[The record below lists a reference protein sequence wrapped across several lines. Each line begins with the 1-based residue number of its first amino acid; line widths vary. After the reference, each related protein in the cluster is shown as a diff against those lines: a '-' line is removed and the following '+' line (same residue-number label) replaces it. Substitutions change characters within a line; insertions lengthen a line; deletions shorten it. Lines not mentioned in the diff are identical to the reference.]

1 MGIMNIKPYD
11 SKIRTVFETGFY
23 KIPRFQ
29 RPYSWDRGNI
39 EEFWTDIVASDVD
52 AYFIGSMVFFK
63 PKGKGEFRVVDGQ
76 QRLTTI
82 TIFLAAL
89 RDTIHEIGEK
99 ALATGI
105 QNVIQRKDIDN
116 ELRFVLLTESSYPFF
131 QEHIQKFGEPE
142 IKVEIGPEEKG
153 IKEAYDFAFERLKGL
168 IQEAKNNSGNSKKKS
183 AEQIRKLL
191 QRCRDRLLELRVI
204 IVELDNEDD
213 AYVIFETLNT
223 RGKDLEPADLVKT
236 LITRLIPP
244 GSADVDPTKTR
255 WNKMV
260 RVIGESAAN
269 LDMSTYI
276 HHFWL
281 SREEYT
287 SKKTLFKR
295 IKNRIVKA
303 HAKAFLNDLETGVS
317 IYRKIFEPDN
327 FDWNKEEAPAVDSLR
342 ALAIFKV
349 RQPTPLVFSL
359 LRAYEEEQISLKQ
372 LKQTFVIIER
382 FHFVHTA
389 IASMSSSGG
398 MSMMYAAAGRDLFS
412 KTHSQQCAQHLQ
424 EFRKRMRR
432 RIPDWDIYLAGFS
445 DLTFTSMD
453 TRHKPLIRYILEKV
467 DTHLRDDKITDYDKM
482 TVEHIS
488 PEHSATAQGATLI
501 GSLGNLIFVS
511 TELNKKL
518 KNKPFSDK
526 KQLLKTAGVPLGKT
540 LAAANKW
547 TDEEI
552 SKRSTELAKLTYKDI
567 W

>member
-1 MGIMNIKPYD
+1 MNIKPYD

-39 EEFWTDIVASDVD
+39 EEFWNDVIASDAE

-76 QRLTTI
+76 QRLTTV

-89 RDTIHEIGEK
+89 RDTISKVADK

-131 QEHIQKFGEPE
+131 QEHIQKFGAPE
-142 IKVEIGPEEKG
+142 INVDVSPEEEG
-153 IKEAYDFAFERLKGL
+153 IKGAYDFACERLKAL
-168 IQEAKNNSGNSKKKS
+168 VEEVQNNSTISKTKRIERLKK
-183 AEQIRKLL
+183 QL
-191 QRCRDRLLELRVI
+191 QQCRDRLLELRVI

-236 LITRLIPP
+236 LVTRLIPSS
-244 GSADVDPTKTR
+244 SADVDPTKTR

-295 IKNRIVKA
+295 VKSQIVKSNV
-303 HAKAFLNDLETGVS
+303 KSFLDDLEKGVP
-317 IYRKIFEPDN
+317 IYRKMFEPDN
-327 FDWNKEEAPAVDSLR
+327 FDWQKEEHSAVSSLK

-359 LRAYEEEQISLKQ
+359 LRDYEAKQISLKQ
-372 LKQTFVIIER
+372 LRQTLRIIER

-412 KTHSQQCAQHLQ
+412 KTLSHHRAEHLQ
-424 EFRKRMRR
+424 EFRKRMMA
-432 RIPDWDIYLAGFS
+432 RIPDWDIFSAGFS
-445 DLTFTSMD
+445 ELTFTSTD
-453 TRHKPLIRYILEKV
+453 TRDKPLIRYILEKV
-467 DTHLRDDKITDYDKM
+467 DNHLREDKITDYDKM

-488 PEHSATAQGATLI
+488 PENPATTQSVTLV

-511 TELNKKL
+511 TGLNEKL
-518 KNKPFSDK
+518 KNKSFAEK
-526 KQLLKTAGVPLGKT
+526 KQLLKKAGVPLGKV
-540 LAAANKW
+540 LSAASKW
-547 TDEEI
+547 TDKEI
-552 SKRSTELAKLTYKDI
+552 KKRTGELAKLAYQEI
-567 W
+567 WK

>member
-1 MGIMNIKPYD
+1 MNIKPYD

-39 EEFWTDIVASDVD
+39 EEFWNDVVASD
-52 AYFIGSMVFFK
+52 AESYFIGSMVFFK

-89 RDTIHEIGEK
+89 RDIINEVGEK
-99 ALATGI
+99 TLAIGI
-105 QNVIQRKDIDN
+105 QNMIQRKDIDN
-116 ELRFVLLTESSYPFF
+116 ELRFVLLTESSYPYF
-131 QEHIQKFGEPE
+131 QEHIQKFGVPE
-142 IKVEIGPEEKG
+142 IKVEISPEEEG
-153 IKEAYDFAFERLKGL
+153 IKGAYDFACERLRTSTQK
-168 IQEAKNNSGNSKKKS
+168 IKNNSSISKKKKD
-183 AEQIRKLL
+183 QRLTKLL
-191 QRCRDRLLELRVI
+191 QRYRDRLLELRVI

-236 LITRLIPP
+236 LITRLIPAS
-244 GSADVDPTKTR
+244 SADVDPTKTR

-295 IKNRIVKA
+295 VKSRIVKTN
-303 HAKAFLNDLETGVS
+303 AKPFLDDLESGLP

-327 FDWNKEEAPAVDSLR
+327 FDWEKEESSVLDSLR

-349 RQPTPLVFSL
+349 RQPTPLIFAT

-372 LKQTFVIIER
+372 LKQTLCIVER

-398 MSMMYAAAGRDLFS
+398 MSMMYAAAGRDLYS
-412 KTHSQQCAQHLQ
+412 MSHNQEYAKHLQ
-424 EFRKRMRR
+424 QFRKRMTS
-432 RIPDWDIYLAGFS
+432 RIPEWDIFSAGFS
-445 DLTFTSMD
+445 ELTFTSMD
-453 TRHKPLIRYILEKV
+453 TRDKPLIRYILEKI
-467 DTHLRDDKITDYDKM
+467 DNHLRDDKITDYDKM

-488 PEHSATAQGATLI
+488 PENPATTGSVTLT

-518 KNKPFSDK
+518 MNKPFAEK
-526 KQLLKTAGVPLGKT
+526 KQMLSNAGVPLGKVLGSAT
-540 LAAANKW
+540 MW
-547 TDEEI
+547 TDKEI
-552 SKRSTELAKLTYKDI
+552 KKRSDELAQLTYKEI